1 MATSRSMR
9 QLGRQRLDERARAL
23 REVPASAKA
32 SPHGGW
38 IRAIREALGMPRSA
52 LAQRMHIGEKRVQQ
66 MELGEARGSITVS
79 SLSRAAEALNCDL
92 IVALVPRVALET
104 QVQQRRLQLA
114 QDWIKSRMLHTMSL
128 EGQDLSYTDLP
139 RAAIQEVE
147 QMFPDERL
155 WGKS

>member
-38 IRAIREALGMPRSA
+38 IRAIREALGMPRNA